1 MPVDGARDV
10 MTFVAVRATAGVA
23 MGGAGEM
30 PIIIEGPNAAN
41 AGTGED
47 GRPLAFPTQFYPT
60 AASASRAT
68 VVTIGSGEERMN
80 VDFQLKAVRTVKIAG
95 TVMGLEGPVGGIQLT
110 LAPAEASELITPIET
125 LSSFS
130 GEGGAFSF
138 SAVPAGQYT
147 LRASRSPRFSMSG
160 GGETT
165 TVMQGGA
172 VMVTRMVTSTSG
184 GQPPLPTEPTLW
196 TETTLS
202 VGTND
207 VTDLAVSLRPGLKVT
222 GNVQFDGAAERP
234 RPEDLPNIA
243 RLARIG

>member
-147 LRASRSPRFSMSG
+147 LRASRAGGPRFSMSA

-172 VMVTRMVTSTSG
+172 VMVTRMVTNTSG

-202 VGTND
+202 V
-207 VTDLAVSLRPGLKVT
+207 
-222 GNVQFDGAAERP
+222 
-234 RPEDLPNIA
+234 A
-243 RLARIG
+243 RTT